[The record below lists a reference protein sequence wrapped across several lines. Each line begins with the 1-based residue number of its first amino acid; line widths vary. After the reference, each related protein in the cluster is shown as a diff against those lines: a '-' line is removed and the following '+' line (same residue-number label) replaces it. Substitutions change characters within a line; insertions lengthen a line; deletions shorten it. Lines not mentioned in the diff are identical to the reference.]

1 MSPVSLALQL
11 DSLSTES
18 LTGELK
24 KNSNTLVTMKWME
37 YHEMDEICFGGSR
50 LVDHCCLE
58 QLDEE
63 NELAFELSL

>member
-1 MSPVSLALQL
+1 
-11 DSLSTES
+11 
-18 LTGELK
+18 
-24 KNSNTLVTMKWME
+24 
-37 YHEMDEICFGGSR
+37 MDEICFAGSR

>member
-1 MSPVSLALQL
+1 
-11 DSLSTES
+11 
-18 LTGELK
+18 
-24 KNSNTLVTMKWME
+24 MKWME
-37 YHEMDEICFGGSR
+37 YHEMDEICFAGSR